1 MNYDFTLVSIFSK
14 FLNSDFEKTI
24 TKDITSLLETGVTP
38 CLALQI
44 FIGES
49 AGLDTFGKDRK
60 FFSENFPKTIKELDA
75 NDYFLNDYYKT
86 VKFKPQ
92 KVGDVELCHEKYSK
106 YEPFVFDDLTCDF
119 SGLVIP
125 KIGFFS
131 QEFTFPAIKEKGVI
145 WMTVTPNEINTM
157 KKPIQKARGKVLT
170 LGLGLGYFAYC
181 ASKKT
186 EVEKVVVV
194 EKNEKIIEIFKSFIL
209 PFFPHPEKIEI
220 IKSDAFDFLETP
232 TENDFDLVFCDLW
245 HDVSD
250 GLTLSKKIKPY
261 EKNFPCAEFLYWIE
275 QSIKF
280 YE

>member
-1 MNYDFTLVSIFSK
+1 MNYDFTLVSIFSE

-24 TKDITSLLETGVTP
+24 TKDITNLLETGVTP

-49 AGLDTFGKDRK
+49 AGLETFGKDRK
-60 FFSENFPKTIKELDA
+60 FFSENFPKAIKELNA
-75 NDYFLNDYYKT
+75 EDYFLNDYYKS

-92 KVGDVELCHEKYSK
+92 KIGDVELCYDKYSK
-106 YEPFVFDDLTCDF
+106 YEPFVFDDLTCDLN
-119 SGLVIP
+119 GMVIP
-125 KIGFFS
+125 KIGFFN
-131 QEFTFPAIKEKGVI
+131 QEFTYPAIKENGVI

-181 ASKKT
+181 ASQKT
-186 EVEKVVVV
+186 KVEKVVVV
-194 EKNEKIIEIFKSFIL
+194 EKNDKIIEIFKSFVL
-209 PFFPHPEKIEI
+209 PFFSLPEKIEI
-220 IKSDAFDFLETP
+220 IKSDAFDFLENP
-232 TENDFDLVFCDLW
+232 SENEFDLVFCDLW

-250 GLTLSKKIKPY
+250 GLTLSKKIKQY
-261 EKNFPCAEFLYWIE
+261 EKNFPSAEFLYWIE